1 MRCHYLERWAFN
13 LKRSSLLSGNFRPSK
28 TTLLPVLVI
37 GSVVLS
43 GCATNPYTDRSQMM
57 LVSDSYM
64 NKMGADQY
72 QQVLSDPKVKISK
85 DPREVEPVKRVADK
99 IIQAA
104 KRSKYA
110 ESAKQF
116 DWQVTV
122 IKDDKVKNAWVL
134 PGGKIAVYT
143 GIFPMA
149 KTEAGLAAIMGHE
162 VVHAL
167 AQHGAERMSH
177 ALTAQGILTVGS
189 IALSAVGISAQMNQL
204 ATQAMG
210 LGAQVGVLLPYS
222 RAHESEA
229 DYVGLLLA
237 ADAGYDPREAVGIWQ
252 RMAATSEGQPMEF
265 LSTHPA
271 HETRISDLQ
280 SWMPEAMAIYK
291 NAPKASVADLPSLSP
306 VPTPESKSLPSKTTN
321 PQR

>member
-1 MRCHYLERWAFN
+1 MRFSLAF
-13 LKRSSLLSGNFRPSK
+13 LRARPSLLALSLIVALWSA
-28 TTLLPVLVI
+28 VQ
-37 GSVVLS
+37 S
-43 GCATNPYTDRSQMM
+43 GCATNPYTDRSQLM
-57 LVSDSYM
+57 LVTASHM
-64 NKMGADQY
+64 NQVGAEQY
-72 QQVLSDPKVKISK
+72 QQVLSDPKVTISK
-85 DPREVEPVKRVADK
+85 NPREVEPVKRVAEK

-104 KRSKYA
+104 QRSKYA
-110 ESAKQF
+110 ESANQF
-116 DWQVTV
+116 NWQVTV

-149 KTEAGLAAIMGHE
+149 KNEAGLAAIMGHE

-177 ALTAQGILTVGS
+177 QLTSRGVLTIGS
-189 IALSAVGISAQMNQL
+189 IALSVLGVSGQMTQL

-210 LGAQVGVLLPYS
+210 IGAQVGFLLPYS

-252 RMAATSEGQPMEF
+252 RMAQASEGQPMEF
-265 LSTHPA
+265 LSTHPG

-280 SWMPEAMAIYK
+280 SWMPEAMAIYQ
-291 NAPKASVADLPSLSP
+291 NAPKAPVENLPPLSP
-306 VPTPESKSLPSKTTN
+306 SPPQKRKTPAP
-321 PQR
+321 

>member
-1 MRCHYLERWAFN
+1 MRFILA
-13 LKRSSLLSGNFRPSK
+13 SLNARLP
-28 TTLLPVLVI
+28 LLALLFILAIWLAVLP
-37 GSVVLS
+37 
-43 GCATNPYTDRSQMM
+43 GCATNPYTDRSQLM
-57 LVSDSYM
+57 LVTASHM
-64 NKMGADQY
+64 NQVGAEQY
-72 QQVLSDPKVKISK
+72 QQVLSDPKVTISK
-85 DPREVEPVKRVADK
+85 DPREVEPVRLVAEK

-110 ESAKQF
+110 ESANQF

-149 KTEAGLAAIMGHE
+149 ENEAGLAAIMGHE

-177 ALTAQGILTVGS
+177 QLASRGVLTIGS
-189 IALSAVGISAQMNQL
+189 IALSVLGVSGQMTQL

-210 LGAQVGVLLPYS
+210 LGAQVGFLLPYS

-252 RMAATSEGQPMEF
+252 RMAQASEGQPMEF
-265 LSTHPA
+265 LSTHPG

-280 SWMPEAMAIYK
+280 SWMPEAMPIYQ
-291 NAPKASVADLPSLSP
+291 NASKAPVADLPPLSP
-306 VPTPESKSLPSKTTN
+306 SPTPKPKA
-321 PQR
+321 PAP

>member
-1 MRCHYLERWAFN
+1 MRFCPA
-13 LKRSSLLSGNFRPSK
+13 SLHAPLSLFIL
-28 TTLLPVLVI
+28 TLILASWSAVHL
-37 GSVVLS
+37 
-43 GCATNPYTDRSQMM
+43 GCATNPYTDRSQLM
-57 LVSDSYM
+57 LVTASQM
-64 NKMGADQY
+64 NQMGAEQY
-72 QQVLSDPKVKISK
+72 QQVLSDPKVIISK
-85 DPREVEPVKRVADK
+85 NPKEVEPVKRVAKK

-110 ESAKQF
+110 ESANQF

-149 KTEAGLAAIMGHE
+149 KNEAGLAAIMGHE

-177 ALTAQGILTVGS
+177 QLTSRGVLTIGS
-189 IALSAVGISAQMNQL
+189 IALSALGVGGGMNQL

-210 LGAQVGVLLPYS
+210 IGAQVGFLLPYS

-252 RMAATSEGQPMEF
+252 RMAQASEGQPMEF
-265 LSTHPA
+265 LSTHPG
-271 HETRISDLQ
+271 HETRIADLQ
-280 SWMPEAMAIYK
+280 SWMPEAMAIYQ
-291 NAPKASVADLPSLSP
+291 NAPKASVENLPALSP
-306 VPTPESKSLPSKTTN
+306 APTPKQKTPT
-321 PQR
+321 P